1 MHRHRIPGRW
11 AWPLAVMFAVALPY
25 AAVQAQ
31 TLEDLLKQ
39 LKAPPTQAAASGL
52 PTSDVA
58 AGLKE
63 ALAQGTTH
71 AIKTLGRA
79 DGFWGNPAVRIPLP
93 DPLQKTESLLRSLGQ
108 GKKVDA
114 FQLSLNRA
122 AERAVPE
129 VADIFGDAIR
139 TMTLDDA
146 RAILAGPPD
155 AATQYFRRVA
165 GERLAQRI
173 RPIVADATGRVGVTR
188 KYKALAG
195 GPLGALGGM
204 GGALDLDGYVTDKT
218 LDGLFAT
225 IAEQEKE
232 IRRNPAART
241 SELLRRVFGGR

>member
-1 MHRHRIPGRW
+1 
-11 AWPLAVMFAVALPY
+11 MFAVALPY
-25 AAVQAQ
+25 AAARAQ

-39 LKAPPTQAAASGL
+39 LKVPPTPAAARDL
-52 PTSDVA
+52 PTSDIA

-63 ALAQGTTH
+63 ALARGTTH
-71 AIKTLGRA
+71 AIETLGRA

-93 DPLQKTESLLRSLGQ
+93 EPLQKTETLLRSLGQ

-139 TMTLDDA
+139 AMTLDDA

-195 GPLGALGGM
+195 GPFGALGGT
-204 GGALDLDGYVTDKT
+204 GGALDLDGYVTGKT

-232 IRRNPAART
+232 IRQNPAART
-241 SELLRRVFGGR
+241 SELLKRVFGRR